1 MIDFNMN
8 RRPEYLKNV
17 GKRIRKVR
25 ILRKLS
31 QNELAKRCGYKSR
44 SAINKIETGI
54 NDVQIY
60 KLKIIT
66 EMLNIDVTIILNE
79 NEFNNFYENNRSNL
93 NL

>member
-1 MIDFNMN
+1 MDRF
-8 RRPEYLKNV
+8 EYLKYV

-25 ILRKLS
+25 ILRGLS
-31 QNELAKRCGYKSR
+31 QDELAKRCGYKSR

-54 NDVQIY
+54 NDVPIY

-79 NEFNNFYENNRSNL
+79 NEFNNFYENNRSNS

>member
-1 MIDFNMN
+1 MDRF
-8 RRPEYLKNV
+8 EYLKNV

-25 ILRKLS
+25 ILRGLS
-31 QNELAKRCGYKSR
+31 QDELAKRCGYKSR

-54 NDVQIY
+54 NVPIY

-79 NEFNNFYENNRSNL
+79 NEFNNFYENNRSNS

>member
-54 NDVQIY
+54 NDVPIY

>member
-1 MIDFNMN
+1 MDRF
-8 RRPEYLKNV
+8 EYLKNV

-25 ILRKLS
+25 ILRGLS
-31 QNELAKRCGYKSR
+31 QDELAKRCGYKSR

-54 NDVQIY
+54 NDVPIY

-66 EMLNIDVTIILNE
+66 EMLNIDVTIILNA
-79 NEFNNFYENNRSNL
+79 NEFNNFYENNRSNS

>member
-1 MIDFNMN
+1 MDRF
-8 RRPEYLKNV
+8 EYLKNV

-25 ILRKLS
+25 ILRGLS
-31 QNELAKRCGYKSR
+31 QDELAKRCGYKSR

-54 NDVQIY
+54 NDVPIY

-79 NEFNNFYENNRSNL
+79 NEFNNFYENNRSNS